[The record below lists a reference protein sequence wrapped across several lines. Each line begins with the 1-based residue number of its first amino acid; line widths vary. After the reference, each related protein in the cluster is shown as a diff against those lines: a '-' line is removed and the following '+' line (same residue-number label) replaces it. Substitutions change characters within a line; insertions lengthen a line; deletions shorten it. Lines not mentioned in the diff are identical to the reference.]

1 MQSCNEELQSTN
13 EELTTTKEE
22 VQSSNEELKTINFEL
37 QAKLDGLSLVTNDMK
52 NLMDSTK
59 IATLFLDNTLLV
71 KRFTNQMTV
80 VSRLILSDV
89 GRPITD
95 IASDLIYPELTEDA
109 MEVQRT
115 LIAVEK
121 QIMSRN
127 GNWFS
132 ARILPYHTL
141 DSENDGVVITFVDIT
156 KSKVMEVELNK
167 TKLALEQQIV
177 DQEVELSLVNKKL
190 LANNKLL
197 DEVQQGYR
205 EVAASKDSDYNNL

>member
-37 QAKLDGLSLVTNDMK
+37 QVKLDDLSQVTSDMN

-71 KRFTNQMTV
+71 KHFTSQMTE

-95 IASDLIYPELTEDA
+95 IASDLIYPELEEDVRK
-109 MEVQRT
+109 VQRT
-115 LIAVEK
+115 LVNVEK
-121 QIMSRN
+121 QVMSQN
-127 GNWFS
+127 GNWFN

-141 DSENDGVVITFVDIT
+141 ENKIDGVVITFVNIT
-156 KSKVMEVELNK
+156 KSKELEAQLSKTNLQLKKRIVDEVETGHK
-167 TKLALEQQIV
+167 
-177 DQEVELSLVNKKL
+177 
-190 LANNKLL
+190 
-197 DEVQQGYR
+197 
-205 EVAASKDSDYNNL
+205 EVAASKDSEHI